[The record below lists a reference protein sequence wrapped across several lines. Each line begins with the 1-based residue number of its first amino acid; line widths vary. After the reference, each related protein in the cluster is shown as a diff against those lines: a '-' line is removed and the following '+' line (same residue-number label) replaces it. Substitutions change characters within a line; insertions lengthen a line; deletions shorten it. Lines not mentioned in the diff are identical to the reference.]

1 MIWLEM
7 SSRKICCYELN
18 VFEKANTEVKRFKSL
33 YSKYNEGMLLGHIS
47 EEWLDLSHHDAESIS
62 AGGQLE
68 VKKWER
74 REERNVRCLICAAR
88 WMG

>member
-68 VKKWER
+68 GKKR
-74 REERNVRCLICAAR
+74 GEERQVSDLCS
-88 WMG
+88 